1 MPQLC
6 CLLQWQQQQLMKFK
20 IQRPKPLKLQITERE
35 FSPVQSLN
43 ITLNVGATKK
53 CLALE
58 ADQHDRLP
66 AIYFYLHGTATYFS
80 TAEKYMTNATHFS
93 TAEKYM
99 TKHTST
105 KPTKTLLNKPP
116 ALYLFI
122 MFQ

>member
-1 MPQLC
+1 VAAAAID
-6 CLLQWQQQQLMKFK
+6 K

-53 CLALE
+53 CLVFK

-66 AIYFYLHGTATYFS
+66 AIYFYLHGTATQFS
-80 TAEKYMTNATHFS
+80 NAEKYMTKATHFS

-105 KPTKTLLNKPP
+105 KPKKLHYTSPLP
-116 ALYLFI
+116 YI
-122 MFQ
+122 CS